1 MKPDSPKPDAPKP
14 SQPRFDEA
22 RDPAIDQSVLARS
35 VRQLDLAL
43 TGTRLEKHV
52 DRLYAE
58 LTAAGLVFHPPVY
71 LSDEWGCPDQ
81 VPIIGVPFY
90 LADEKLTRLHDQI
103 MEGVEAESDRDIMR
117 YLRHEAGHA
126 FNYAYR
132 LFDTPEWTDLFGPFV
147 RPYPDE
153 YQPRPYSRS
162 YVRHLPGWYAQKHP
176 DEDFAE
182 TFAVWLDP
190 ASDWQRVYA
199 GWPCLKK
206 LNYLS
211 RIAAEIGS
219 KPPAVTADDYDT
231 NEQFLDAN
239 IGDLYKRWAQT
250 PGEPP
255 HAFDSA
261 LAEVFVLPDAPA
273 SGTGTPASTAEKPAS
288 AEKFLIKHRRAIS
301 MAVFHWTGLD
311 DALVRTLLNH
321 LQQRCVALDLRVPA
335 NHDAALI
342 QVVALVT
349 MLATNRV
356 QTGEFVH
363 T

>member
-1 MKPDSPKPDAPKP
+1 MKPEVPK
-14 SQPRFDEA
+14 FDES
-22 RDPAIDQSVLARS
+22 RDPAVDQSVLTKS
-35 VRQLDLAL
+35 VRDLDLAL
-43 TGTRLEKHV
+43 QGTRLEKHV
-52 DRLYAE
+52 DRLHAE
-58 LTAAGLVFHPPVY
+58 LSAAGLVFHPPVY

-90 LADEKLTRLHDQI
+90 LANESLTRLHDRM

-132 LFDTPEWTDLFGPFV
+132 LFDSPEWTDVFGPFV

-162 YVRHLPGWYAQKHP
+162 YVRHLAGWYAQKHP

-206 LNYLS
+206 LEYMG
-211 RIAAEIGS
+211 RIAKETGS
-219 KPPAVTADDYDT
+219 KPPPVTADDYDT
-231 NEQFLDAN
+231 NEQFLDAS
-239 IGDLYKRWAQT
+239 IGDLYKRWAQ
-250 PGEPP
+250 PAGEPP
-255 HAFDSA
+255 RAFDSA
-261 LAEVFVLPDAPA
+261 LTEVFVPPGAPA
-273 SGTGTPASTAEKPAS
+273 SGTGAPAPDKPAS
-288 AEKFLIKHRRAIS
+288 AEKFLIKHRRAIAS
-301 MAVFHWTGLD
+301 AVFHWTGLD

-321 LQQRCVALDLRVPA
+321 LQQRCAALDLRVPDNA
-335 NHDAALI
+335 DSTLI
-342 QVVALVT
+342 QVVTLVT

-363 T
+363 A